1 MFLIKYCDS
10 YFLTNLIV
18 FVEKKF
24 YNYYFAEKFYYY
36 IFRIVNGLSGQDQA
50 HAQTVAVRMG
60 NKADKGDVYF
70 ETVILLAALVL
81 GVLTILSVVHEE
93 IVLLGHNG
101 RNSDLAAH
109 HADNEA
115 NGPAQED
122 ALSRV
127 KERKLDE

>member
-1 MFLIKYCDS
+1 MFLIKYCDA
-10 YFLTNLIV
+10 YILTNLTV
-18 FVEKKF
+18 FVKKKF
-24 YNYYFAEKFYYY
+24 YSYCFAEKFYYY
-36 IFRIVNGLSGQDQA
+36 IFRIVNGLSGQAQA

-60 NKADKGDVYF
+60 SKADKGDVYF

-93 IVLLGHNG
+93 IVLFGHNG

-109 HADNEA
+109 LADNEA

-127 KERKLDE
+127 KDRKLDE